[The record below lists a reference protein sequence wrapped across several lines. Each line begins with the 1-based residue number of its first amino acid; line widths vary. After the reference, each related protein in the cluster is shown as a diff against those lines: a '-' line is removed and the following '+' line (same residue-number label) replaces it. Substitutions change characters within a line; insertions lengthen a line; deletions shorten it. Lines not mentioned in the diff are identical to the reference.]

1 MVTLTVVVWAGLPA
15 TAAPA
20 ARASDDVTIRDFS
33 IKASRPNV
41 LSGDVVLHVH
51 NVGPST
57 HEFNV
62 DRTDLAGDALPL
74 QSDGLTVNED
84 APSLHRIDSIEQLDL
99 GSRHDL
105 TVKLKPGHY
114 VLWCNL
120 EGHYL
125 GGMHYS
131 LDVVDRRS

>member
-1 MVTLTVVVWAGLPA
+1 MVGVWAGPPA
-15 TAAPA
+15 TASTA
-20 ARASDDVTIRDFS
+20 AHGSVDVTVKDFS
-33 IKASRPNV
+33 IKAARPTV
-41 LSGDVVLHVH
+41 RAGEVVLHLH
-51 NVGPST
+51 NLGPST

-62 DRTDLAGDALPL
+62 DRTDLAADALPL

-84 APSLHRIDSIEQLDL
+84 APGLHRIDSVEQLDL
-99 GSRHDL
+99 GASADL

-125 GGMHYS
+125 GGMRYP
-131 LDVVDRRS
+131 LDVVERRP